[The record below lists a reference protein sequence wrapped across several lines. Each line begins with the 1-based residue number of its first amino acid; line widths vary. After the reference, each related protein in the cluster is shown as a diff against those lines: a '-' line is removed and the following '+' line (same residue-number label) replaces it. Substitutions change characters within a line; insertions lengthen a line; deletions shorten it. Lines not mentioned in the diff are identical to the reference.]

1 MPTSFLTR
9 EGYKK
14 LQDELEFLRTQKR
27 QEIAQRL
34 HEAIEGSRLAVV
46 PQAGHLV
53 MMERPEEFN
62 RLLAEFLTELNG

>member
-1 MPTSFLTR
+1 MASIHEVRLPTWIIVGEDDRLTPVKFSR
-9 EGYKK
+9 Y
-14 LQDELEFLRTQKR
+14 
-27 QEIAQRL
+27 L
-34 HEAIEGSRLAVV
+34 HETIEGSRLAVV